1 MTIKIVKR
9 VIMSVIGRAGA
20 CCGSHCSH
28 VR

>member
-1 MTIKIVKR
+1 MAIKIAKR